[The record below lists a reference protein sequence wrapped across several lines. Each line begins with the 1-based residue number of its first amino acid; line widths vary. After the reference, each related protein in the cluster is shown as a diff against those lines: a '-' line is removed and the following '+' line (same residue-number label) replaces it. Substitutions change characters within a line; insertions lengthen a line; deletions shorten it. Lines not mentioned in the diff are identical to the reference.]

1 VALDPGNP
9 GSLTGVPEQLET
21 SEAPSAVTAGPPSVG
36 PRMSWPTAVI
46 RTARPKQWAKNF
58 LVFAA
63 PAAAGVLTEPAVLV
77 RTGIA
82 FVAFCLAASGT
93 YFLNDA
99 MDLAADRLHPAKRK
113 RPIAAGVISRP
124 TAYVISVLLMV
135 TGLAVAFPVQ
145 NGRLTV
151 VLVIYLAFT
160 ISYSL
165 GLKREPVVELA
176 MVAAGFVLRA
186 VGGAVAANVGLSRWF
201 LIVAGAGSLFVVA
214 GKRIGEL
221 SQHGAADGTSRSVL
235 ARYTPNFLRQ
245 VSTISAGVT
254 VTAYCLWAFANA
266 AAHGEAAI
274 WFELSIIPF
283 VVAILR
289 YALISDHGDAG
300 APEDVLLSDKVIV
313 LFAVV
318 WAVLF
323 GIGISLG

>member
-1 VALDPGNP
+1 
-9 GSLTGVPEQLET
+9 
-21 SEAPSAVTAGPPSVG
+21 
-36 PRMSWPTAVI
+36 MSWPAGVV
-46 RTARPKQWAKNF
+46 RTARPKQWAKNV

-82 FVAFCLAASGT
+82 FIAFCLAASGT

-99 MDLAADRLHPAKRK
+99 MDATADRVHPTKRN

-124 TAYVISVLLMV
+124 AAYVIAVALMLA
-135 TGLAVAFPVQ
+135 GLAVGFPVQ

-151 VLVIYLAFT
+151 VLAVYLVFT

-221 SQHGAADGTSRSVL
+221 SQHGAADGSSRSVL
-235 ARYTPNFLRQ
+235 ARYTPTFLRQ

-266 AAHGEAAI
+266 AQHGDAAI

-300 APEDVLLSDKVIV
+300 APEDVLLSDKVVV

-318 WAVLF
+318 WAALF